1 MFSGVSFF
9 LQVSRMKVSDVEHHQ
24 MSTRKRTEGLA
35 KLHSHF
41 KMESISQQGSISG
54 QGFVSHFHFEPYS
67 TVLTLCSEN
76 SIQASNENGGLRYLN
91 KHENYL

>member
-1 MFSGVSFF
+1 
-9 LQVSRMKVSDVEHHQ
+9 
-24 MSTRKRTEGLA
+24 MSTRERTEGLA

-54 QGFVSHFHFEPYS
+54 QGLVSHSHFEPYS

-91 KHENYL
+91 KHENYLWTSCNKLYPTYEISHSAKSLERE